1 MADLRQQDGRIAYV
15 GDDGAVKYFLS
26 ETASTDGGLDSY
38 YASALI
44 DQQYITDLLDSDF
57 IKDRIIDSDYIANYA
72 AATVDTT
79 YVQNIINSTYIQN
92 IVDTTYISGIVT
104 SSYINSRVTLP
115 TVTGSG
121 IGGGVNTSPLSHP
134 VGSFMIAKVRR
145 SVVQTYNTGATYPG
159 IFPGDTIAGS
169 NLYYLSGITGSGYPA
184 GIYNSVSLGSG
195 TWKALAYVSDTT
207 IEGVIRI
214 SGTLYDAAPAVLY
227 QRVA

>member
-1 MADLRQQDGRIAYV
+1 MADLKQQDGRIAYI
-15 GDDGAVKYFLS
+15 GDDGEVKYLLS
-26 ETASTDGGLDSY
+26 ETASTGGLDSY
-38 YASALI
+38 YTSALI
-44 DQQYITDLLDSDF
+44 DQQYISNILDSDF
-57 IKDRIIDSDYIANYA
+57 IKDRIVDSDYIANYA

-79 YVQNIINSTYIQN
+79 YVQNIVNSTYIQN
-92 IVDTTYISGIVT
+92 IVNTSYISTIVT

-115 TVTGSG
+115 VVTGSG
-121 IGGGVNTSPLSHP
+121 IGGGVNTTPLTHP

-169 NLYYLSGITGSGYPA
+169 NLYYQNSTDGSGYPA

-195 TWKALAYVSDTT
+195 TWKALAYVTDST
-207 IEGVIRI
+207 ISGSIRI
-214 SGTLYDAAPAVLY
+214 GGTLYDAAPSVLY